1 VPGGGPD
8 GTWREGLR
16 HLGCPP
22 GSSFLGIRDV
32 CHILILLHAKFLF
45 LMLLLLPLLLYQK
58 KSLTKAICGRMG
70 LIKLTRFQGIVHHGG
85 KAQLQ
90 GHDEAG
96 RTSVREQEDGCW
108 CTADDLLFI
117 QGRTS
122 FRGMAP
128 LTFRVVV
135 LST

>member
-1 VPGGGPD
+1 MSSRFQLSGYQRCLPHPD
-8 GTWREGLR
+8 FAA
-16 HLGCPP
+16 CQ
-22 GSSFLGIRDV
+22 
-32 CHILILLHAKFLF
+32 ILIFDAAAAA
-45 LMLLLLPLLLYQK
+45 PTAVSK